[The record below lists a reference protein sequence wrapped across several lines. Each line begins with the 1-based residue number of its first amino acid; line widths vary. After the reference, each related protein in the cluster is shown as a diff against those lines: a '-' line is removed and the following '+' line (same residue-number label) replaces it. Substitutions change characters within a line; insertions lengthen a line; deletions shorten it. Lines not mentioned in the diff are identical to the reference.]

1 MRFHVQLTDLSV
13 DLTHLSIYLT
23 TIMELPFYCDT
34 HNYYFNGQAG
44 AAIHKVNES
53 YLIVLDNY
61 MVAGLA
67 GLILSF
73 IAIATL

>member
-1 MRFHVQLTDLSV
+1 MWHTQSL
-13 DLTHLSIYLT
+13 
-23 TIMELPFYCDT
+23 
-34 HNYYFNGQAG
+34 FNSQAG